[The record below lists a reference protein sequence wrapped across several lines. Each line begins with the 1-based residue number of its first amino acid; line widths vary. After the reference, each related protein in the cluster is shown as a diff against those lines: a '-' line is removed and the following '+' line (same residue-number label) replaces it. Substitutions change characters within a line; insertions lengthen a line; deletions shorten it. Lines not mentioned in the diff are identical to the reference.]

1 MHYYLYPLYH
11 LQRDPFSTNI
21 DRAALFVSAGH
32 QLALQSVIAGIEER
46 QGIVVLSGASGLGK
60 TTLMRSIMENV
71 ESQDLK
77 IIYLTDAALPFAE
90 LLEQLYDALDREDSP
105 VFAPESIDELYPLLL
120 EAYQQDGNLVLV
132 IDNAH
137 DLPPATWVD
146 LERLADLEVDQVK
159 LIQIVLLGQP
169 ALVEMLNH
177 PALQQMQPHITV
189 TAKLAPLTSDESI
202 EYIQHRLGQVA
213 TDDAPIFSPEALQL
227 LVKQAGGIPG
237 TLNMLC
243 TDVLNTGL
251 ARAERPIGVATL
263 QAVLADFGLYSQ
275 NATWSWVLERVR
287 GLRPRPSL
295 PLHSGWRVLHGV
307 WQVVGQRLRDER
319 QRTRLHRLSTHIAQ
333 LAVSGWDG
341 MWRGTR
347 LLHLGAKTVTA
358 HGCAVT
364 QSLLPHVMQLIRN
377 GFREF
382 RLLRID
388 THNTRMSAR
397 LQYQA
402 AKAAEAA
409 LLQVNRPPH
418 RFGPSWML
426 AGVTGVL
433 LLVGVGWFSWYA
445 TRASRS
451 FMDTDFFRPVL
462 KRPSYQQAA
471 PQDERAT
478 TPVAIAQESPPMVM
492 VEPSPRAPLG
502 SQPTAPD
509 TPEQPAAASGAS
521 TREARVTVGREPQRV
536 PRDIGSNVRGGGE
549 QIRLL
554 QKRLYAAGFTPG
566 PIDGIFG
573 PRTRQAIRRFQKAHG
588 LQATGRLNATTRQ
601 ALGF

>member
-11 LQRDPFSTNI
+11 LQRDPFSTHV

-46 QGIVVLSGASGLGK
+46 QGIIILSGASGLGK
-60 TTLMRSIMENV
+60 TTLMRSYMEDV
-71 ESQDLK
+71 EPQDLK
-77 IIYLTDAALPFAE
+77 IIYLTDATLPFAE
-90 LLEQLYDALDREDSP
+90 LLVLLYDALDSDNSP
-105 VFAPESIDELYPLLL
+105 ASAPKSIDELYPHLL
-120 EAYQQDGNLVLV
+120 EAYQQDDNIVLV

-146 LERLADLEVDQVK
+146 VERLANLEVNQVK

-177 PALQQMQPHITV
+177 ATLQQMKPHIAVTV
-189 TAKLAPLTSDESI
+189 ELVPLTSDESI
-202 EYIQHRLGQVA
+202 AYIQHRLGQVA

-263 QAVLADFGLYSQ
+263 QAVLTDFGLYSQ
-275 NATWSWVLERVR
+275 GATWSWVLGRVR
-287 GLRPRPSL
+287 GLLPQPNL
-295 PLHSGWRVLHGV
+295 PLYSGWRALHSV
-307 WQVVGQRLRDER
+307 WQAAGQRLRDAR
-319 QRTRLHRLSTHIAQ
+319 QRARLHMLSAHLAQ
-333 LAVSGWDG
+333 LAASGWDG

-347 LLHLGAKTVTA
+347 LLHLRAKTVAA

-364 QSLLPHVMQLIRN
+364 QSLLPHVMQLINN

-382 RLLRID
+382 RLWRID
-388 THNTRMSAR
+388 THNTRMSSR

-409 LLQVNRPPH
+409 LLQVNRPQH
-418 RFGPSWML
+418 HFAQSWIL
-426 AGVTGVL
+426 VGVTGVL

-451 FMDTDFFRPVL
+451 FMDTDFFRQALMGP
-462 KRPSYQQAA
+462 PYQQTA
-471 PQDERAT
+471 PQDEGTT
-478 TPVAIAQESPPMVM
+478 TPVAIAQEAPATVM
-492 VEPSPRAPLG
+492 VEPSPRVPLG
-502 SQPTAPD
+502 SQPTAAD
-509 TPEQPAAASGAS
+509 TPEQPAAASGVS
-521 TREARVTVGREPQRV
+521 TRAARGTVGHERQRV
-536 PRDIGSNVRGGGE
+536 PRDIGSNVPGGGE

-554 QKRLYAAGFTPG
+554 QKRLHAAGFTPG

-573 PRTRQAIRRFQKAHG
+573 PRTRQAIRRFQKANG
-588 LQATGRLNATTRQ
+588 LRATGRLNATTRQ